1 MNFDFVPAPRA
12 RELIGEVLQPLVA
25 EFQHVRGLMW
35 ARELNDGIRAVVDVQ
50 AIKGAQFDASYGI
63 CCEWVPFQRGQGYR
77 WHRTLKQTR
86 LDLWVDHFTLDAEPR
101 QWIATSG
108 GEAMLRRQ
116 ARRAMQQVAE
126 RAPTWWDTVSDP
138 AGVLSEARRQAANTY
153 DIHRPRARFVVAFTL
168 ARLGDLAA
176 AREELAA
183 DSDPHLGQQASD
195 ELHAKLEELA
205 ARSRP

>member
-138 AGVLSEARRQAANTY
+138 AGVLSEARRQAANRY
-153 DIHRPRARFVVAFTL
+153 DIHCPRARLVVAFTL

-176 AREELAA
+176 AREELAV
-183 DSDPHLGQQASD
+183 DSDQASD